1 MKTKE
6 QQAAQILSITPYGR
20 DGWRVEFNTEVNL
33 SLSGCGAPD
42 KIWYLGK
49 REDKKEDEMDI
60 YIRAI
65 RALNREKE

>member
-1 MKTKE
+1 
-6 QQAAQILSITPYGR
+6 
-20 DGWRVEFNTEVNL
+20 VEFNTEVNL

-49 REDKKEDEMDI
+49 RDDKKEDEMDI

-65 RALNREKE
+65 RALNRKKEQDNV